1 MVPEIS
7 TATDNFFLSSWAI
20 FCLFTPLTVQKVKI
34 SKNEK
39 KHMEISS
46 FYTIVP
52 TIMIIGY
59 VPEIWHVTDVIVIFH
74 LGLFFAP

>member
-39 KHMEISS
+39 SVWRYHH
-46 FYTIVP
+46 FTQLYQQ
-52 TIMIIGY
+52 
-59 VPEIWHVTDVIVIFH
+59 
-74 LGLFFAP
+74 L